1 MTRVRAGRTVLA
13 EMIPVKEWS
22 MSAAAIDHVAPAV
35 PAWRT
40 ILFRVVAAFATLVVF
55 FLFGGAT
62 TLLEPWGVSLFP
74 EQADYAWREHLW
86 HQAGWAAQMGI
97 LFGGSLIALLG
108 RDRRVPAVL
117 QFFVLGMT
125 GFVLSLLPF
134 LYSVPSPVMLAI
146 PLVLMGIVVAAYPGA
161 RSLFEF
167 APVRSRSL
175 LAIAAVTAVVLAPS
189 IVSDIG
195 LQIAGG
201 PTDEHAIHHH
211 WLSSAYAV
219 VLIVAAGILAST
231 MRPGWRV
238 LGTLAGAALV
248 YLGVAAVSLPTNP
261 GSIGTLNG
269 IVVIVLGAAFLITIF
284 RTSSPAAR
292 G

>member
-1 MTRVRAGRTVLA
+1 
-13 EMIPVKEWS
+13 
-22 MSAAAIDHVAPAV
+22 MSAAAIYQDAPAI

-40 ILFRVVAAFATLVVF
+40 VLFRVVAGFATLVVF
-55 FLFGGAT
+55 VLFGGAT
-62 TLLEPWGVSLFP
+62 TLLEPWSVRLFP
-74 EQADYAWREHLW
+74 EQDGYAWREHLW

-97 LFGGSLIALLG
+97 LFGGSLIALLV
-108 RDRRVPAVL
+108 RDRRVPAAL
-117 QFFVLGMT
+117 QFFAFGMT

-134 LYSVPSPVMLAI
+134 PYSVPSPVLLAI
-146 PLVLMGIVVAAYPGA
+146 PLVLVAIVVAAYPGP

-175 LAIAAVTAVVLAPS
+175 LAIAAVTAVAFAPS

-201 PTDEHAIHHH
+201 PTEEHAAHHH

-231 MRPGWRV
+231 MRAGWRV
-238 LGTLAGAALV
+238 LGALAGAALV

-261 GSIGTLNG
+261 GSVGTLNG
-269 IVVIVLGAAFLITIF
+269 IVAIVLGAAFLITIF
-284 RTSSPAAR
+284 RASSPPAR